1 MGGQLTGRGWVW
13 RFAVLFVTAGLVG
26 ACTAG
31 PSARPGI
38 VVQQA
43 PDATSAPPSVTP
55 EVPPLEDMSAGMAW
69 RECSAEIRGKL
80 AEQKLPG
87 WLPVQ
92 CGKVNAV
99 LDSPY
104 APGRGV
110 ARVQL
115 LRAGN
120 GPVPLVVVN
129 DVDGLPG
136 TLFASRLAATLPQ
149 QFFERFSLIGMDRRG
164 TGNSAAPKCLP
175 DEIRRTIVGADPADL
190 PIDTWLEAAQTAGQQ
205 CSIALESQLPA
216 LDTWRTAAD
225 LDTLREALGV
235 SRLNGIGHGE
245 GSRVLSVFA
254 DRFPDKVGRL
264 VLDGVP
270 DPTQDAAVALEGVAK
285 GAEAAFDAFAAD
297 CVNRQCE
304 LGTQPKRTLLE
315 LLGKLRANPLPQP
328 ESLDLTAGS
337 ALHAVLIGL
346 ADRSAWPALSAALA
360 KAAGGDPSGLVALL
374 TPVVLGT
381 DVQAATLDSTLV
393 ISCNDTKTRLS
404 PERIKQYG
412 EDWKKRFPTFGT
424 LAAQRLAL
432 CSPWTVPN
440 QPLPTPSAR
449 NAPPIVVIGTA
460 SDAVTPEEGSKR
472 AAQQLA
478 SGVYLSW
485 QGGGHGALGF
495 SPCATDAAVSF
506 LSDAKV
512 PRNGTVCPP

>member
-1 MGGQLTGRGWVW
+1 MTGLGWVR
-13 RFAVLFVTAGLVG
+13 RFAVLFATAGLVAG
-26 ACTAG
+26 CTAG

-38 VVQQA
+38 VVQEA
-43 PDATSAPPSVTP
+43 PDASSAAPTATP
-55 EVPPLEDMSAGMAW
+55 EVPPLEEMTGGMAW
-69 RECSAEIRGKL
+69 RECSEEVRGRL

-87 WLPVQ
+87 WLPIE
-92 CGKVNAV
+92 CGKINAV

-115 LRAGN
+115 LRAGK

-136 TLFASRLAATLPQ
+136 TLYAARLAATLPQ
-149 QFFERFSLIGMDRRG
+149 EFFEKFSLIGMDRRG
-164 TGNSAAPKCLP
+164 TGNSAAANCVP
-175 DEIRRTIVGADPADL
+175 EEVRRTIVDADPADL
-190 PIDTWLEAAQTAGQQ
+190 PIDVWLEAAQTAGQR

-225 LDTLREALGV
+225 LDTLRDAMGV
-235 SRLNGIGHGE
+235 TRLNGIGHGE

-270 DPTQDAAVALEGVAK
+270 DPTQDAAVALEGIAK
-285 GAEAAFDAFAAD
+285 GAEAAYDAFSTD
-297 CVNRQCE
+297 CVNRHCE
-304 LGTQPKRTLLE
+304 LGSQPKRALLE
-315 LLGKLRANPLPQP
+315 LLGTLRDSPMTEPDA
-328 ESLDLTAGS
+328 LDITAGS
-337 ALHAVLIGL
+337 AMHAVMIGL
-346 ADRSAWPALSAALA
+346 SDRSTWPALSAALA
-360 KAAGGDPSGLVALL
+360 KAGDGDPSGLVSLL
-374 TPVVLGT
+374 VPVVIGT

-404 PERIKQYG
+404 PGRIEEYG
-412 EDWKKRFPTFGT
+412 KDWKKRFPTFGA

-440 QPLPTPSAR
+440 QPLPTPTAR
-449 NAPPIVVIGTA
+449 DAPPVMVIGTA

-478 SGVYLSW
+478 SGVYVSW

-495 SPCATDAAVSF
+495 SPCATAAAVSF
-506 LSDAKV
+506 LTDAKV